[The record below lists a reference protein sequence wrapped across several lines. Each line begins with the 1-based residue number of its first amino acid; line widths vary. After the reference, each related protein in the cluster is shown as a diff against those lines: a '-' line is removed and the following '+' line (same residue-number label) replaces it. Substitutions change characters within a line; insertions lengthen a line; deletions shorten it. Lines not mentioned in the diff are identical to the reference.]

1 MSDPVPHPS
10 SLPAEFHDIAKR
22 VNNWGRWGRDDEIGT
37 LNLITDEVVRDA
49 VATVRSGHRVPLALD
64 LKQDGVQTGMIPGRV
79 NPLHVMVQINQELFG
94 PGTVATS
101 DDAVTLGLQAGTHWD
116 ALTHVSHSGK
126 IYNGRPAAT
135 ITPHGRSAYSGIH
148 TARHI
153 VSRGVL
159 LDVAAAKGLD
169 RLPGDHAVTPED
181 LDEAAAFGRV
191 TVRAGDIVLV
201 RTGQIQLYL
210 AGDKHGYAFPS
221 PGLSVRTPEWFHA
234 RDVAAVANDTLT
246 FEIFPPE
253 IENLWL
259 PVHALDLVEMGML
272 QGQNWN
278 LESLS
283 TACAQR
289 EQYAFLL
296 SAMPE
301 PFVGGTGTPVAPVAV
316 L

>member
-1 MSDPVPHPS
+1 M
-10 SLPAEFHDIAKR
+10 SLPAEFHEIAAR

-37 LNLITDEVVRDA
+37 LNLITDEVVRQA
-49 VATVRSGHRVPLALD
+49 VGCVRSGRRVPLALP
-64 LKQDGVQTGMIPGRV
+64 LTRDGVQTGMIPGRV
-79 NPLHVMVQINQELFG
+79 DPLHVMVQINQEIFG
-94 PGTVATS
+94 PGTVACS
-101 DDAVTLGLQAGTHWD
+101 DDAVTMGLQCATHWD
-116 ALTHVSHSGK
+116 ALTHVSHSGRL
-126 IYNGRPAAT
+126 YNGRPADT
-135 ITPHGRSAYSGIH
+135 ITPHDGARFAGIDKS
-148 TARHI
+148 RHI

-159 LDVAAAKGLD
+159 LDVPRALGVA
-169 RLPGDHAVTPED
+169 RLEGGHAVTPED
-181 LDEAAAFGRV
+181 LQAAEDLAGTR
-191 TVRAGDIVLV
+191 VRAGDVVLV
-201 RTGQIQLYL
+201 RTGQIQAAL
-210 AGDKHGYAFPS
+210 AGDKHAYGYPS

-253 IENLWL
+253 IEDLWL

-278 LESLS
+278 LEELS
-283 TACAQR
+283 TACGEEGR
-289 EQYAFLL
+289 YSFLL

>member
-1 MSDPVPHPS
+1 M

-22 VNNWGRWGRDDEIGT
+22 VNNWGRWGAEDEIGT
-37 LNLITDEVVRDA
+37 LNLITDDVVRA
-49 VATVRSGHRVPLALD
+49 AAATVRTGRRVPLALP
-64 LKQDGVQTGMIPGRV
+64 LQEDGVQTGLIPGRV
-79 NPLHVMVQINQELFG
+79 NPLHTMVQINQELFG

-101 DDAVTLGLQAGTHWD
+101 DDAVTMGLQAATHWD
-116 ALTHVSHSGK
+116 ALTHVSHSGR
-126 IYNGRPAAT
+126 IYNGRPADS
-135 ITPHGRSAYSGIH
+135 ITPHTRARYSGIDK
-148 TARHI
+148 ARHV

-159 LDVAAAKGLD
+159 LDVARACGVD
-169 RLPGDHAVTPED
+169 RLAADHAVTPED
-181 LDEAAAFGRV
+181 LEAAEELART

-201 RTGQIQLYL
+201 RTGQIQTCL
-210 AGDKHGYAFPS
+210 AGDKHAYGYPS
-221 PGLSVRTPEWFHA
+221 PGLSIRTPEWFHA

-278 LESLS
+278 LEELS
-283 TACAQR
+283 TACAQEER
-289 EQYAFLL
+289 YAFLL

>member
-1 MSDPVPHPS
+1 M
-10 SLPAEFHDIAKR
+10 SLPPEFHDIAKR
-22 VNNWGRWGRDDEIGT
+22 VNNWGRWGAEDERGT
-37 LNLITDEVVRDA
+37 LNLITDEVMRGA
-49 VATVRSGHRVPLALD
+49 AAEVRSGRRIPLALP
-64 LKQDGVQTGMIPGRV
+64 LRQDGVQTGIIPGRI
-79 NPLHVMVQINQELFG
+79 NPLHTMVQINQEIFG
-94 PGTVATS
+94 PGTVACS
-101 DDAVTLGLQAGTHWD
+101 DDAVTFGLQAATHWD

-135 ITPHGRSAYSGIH
+135 ITAHGGAEFSGIDK
-148 TARHI
+148 TGPV

-159 LDVAAAKGLD
+159 LDVARAKGLD
-169 RLPGDHAVTPED
+169 RLEGGHAVTPED
-181 LDEAAAFGRV
+181 LAEAEEFAGV

-201 RTGQIQLYL
+201 RTGQLRVYL
-210 AGDKHGYAFPS
+210 SGDRLGYGYPS

-253 IENLWL
+253 IEDLWL

-278 LESLS
+278 LETLS
-283 TACAQR
+283 TACAEASR
-289 EQYAFLL
+289 YAFLL
-296 SAMPE
+296 SAVPE
-301 PFVGGTGTPVAPVAV
+301 PFVGATGTPVAPVAV

>member
-1 MSDPVPHPS
+1 M
-10 SLPAEFHDIAKR
+10 SLPAEFHEIAER
-22 VNNWGRWGRDDEIGT
+22 VNNWGRWGADDEIGT
-37 LNLITDEVVRDA
+37 LNLITDEVVREAA
-49 VATVRSGHRVPLALD
+49 VTVRTGRRVALALP
-64 LKQDGVQTGMIPGRV
+64 LQQDGVQSGLIPGRV
-79 NPLHVMVQINQELFG
+79 NPLHTMVQINQELFG

-101 DDAVTLGLQAGTHWD
+101 DDAVTMGLQAATHWD

-126 IYNGRPAAT
+126 IYNGRPAAS
-135 ITPHGRSAYSGIH
+135 ITAHGGAEFSSIAAVPHL
-148 TARHI
+148 

-159 LDVAAAKGLD
+159 LDVARARGVD
-169 RLPGDHAVTPED
+169 RLPGSHAVTPED
-181 LDEAAAFGRV
+181 LEAAEEFAGLR
-191 TVRAGDIVLV
+191 VRAGDIVLV
-201 RTGQIQLYL
+201 RTGQVQVLL
-210 AGDKHGYAFPS
+210 AGDRHAYGYPS

-253 IENLWL
+253 IEDLWL

-283 TACAQR
+283 TACAEER
-289 EQYAFLL
+289 RHAFLL

-301 PFVGGTGTPVAPVAV
+301 PFTGATGTPVAPVAI

>member
-1 MSDPVPHPS
+1 M
-10 SLPAEFHDIAKR
+10 SLPTLHPAFHDIAKR
-22 VNNWGRWGRDDEIGT
+22 VNNWGRWGADDEIGT
-37 LNLITDEVVRDA
+37 LNLITDDVVRAA
-49 VATVRSGHRVPLALD
+49 VRTVRSGRRVPLALP
-64 LKQDGVQTGMIPGRV
+64 LRQDGVQTGMIPGRV
-79 NPLHVMVQINQELFG
+79 NPLHAMVKINQELFG
-94 PGTVATS
+94 PGTVACS
-101 DDAVTLGLQAGTHWD
+101 DDAVTMGLQAGTHWD

-126 IYNGRPAAT
+126 LYNGRPAGTVTA
-135 ITPHGRSAYSGIH
+135 HGGAEFSGIA

-159 LDVAAAKGLD
+159 LDVARARGVQ
-169 RLPGDHAVTPED
+169 RLEGGHAVTPEE
-181 LDEAAAFGRV
+181 LAGT
-191 TVRAGDIVLV
+191 TVRAGDVVLV
-201 RTGQIQLYL
+201 RTGQVQVYL
-210 AGDKHGYAFPS
+210 AGDKHGYGYPS

-253 IENLWL
+253 IEDLWL

-278 LESLS
+278 LEELS
-283 TACAQR
+283 TACGETGR
-289 EQYAFLL
+289 YAFLL

-301 PFVGGTGTPVAPVAV
+301 PFVGATGTPVAPVAV

>member
-1 MSDPVPHPS
+1 M
-10 SLPAEFHDIAKR
+10 SLPAAFHDIAKR
-22 VNNWGRWGRDDEIGT
+22 VNNWGRWGDDDEIGT
-37 LNLITDEVVRDA
+37 LNLITAEVVRNA
-49 VATVRSGHRVPLALD
+49 AATVRSGLRVPLALP
-64 LKQDGVQTGMIPGRV
+64 LRQDGVQTGVIPGRID
-79 NPLHVMVQINQELFG
+79 PLHTMVQINQELFG

-101 DDAVTLGLQAGTHWD
+101 DDTVTMGLQAATHWD
-116 ALTHVSHSGK
+116 ALTHASHSGR
-126 IYNGRPAAT
+126 IYNGRPAGT
-135 ITPHGRSAYSGIH
+135 ITPHDGARFSGIDKA
-148 TARHI
+148 TPV

-159 LDVAAAKGLD
+159 LDVARAKGLD
-169 RLPGDHAVTPED
+169 RLPEGHAVTPED
-181 LDEAAAFGRV
+181 LEEAAEFGGV
-191 TVRAGDIVLV
+191 TVGGGDIVLV
-201 RTGQIQLYL
+201 RTGHVRLCL
-210 AGDKHGYAFPS
+210 GGDRHGYAYPS

-234 RDVAAVANDTLT
+234 HDVAAVANDTLT

-278 LESLS
+278 LEGLS
-283 TACAQR
+283 TACAEEGR
-289 EQYAFLL
+289 YAFLL

>member
-1 MSDPVPHPS
+1 M
-10 SLPAEFHDIAKR
+10 SLPAQFHDIAKR
-22 VNNWGRWGRDDEIGT
+22 VNNWGRWGAEDEIGT
-37 LNLITDEVVRDA
+37 LNLITDEVVRTA
-49 VATVRSGHRVPLALD
+49 AATTVRTGLRIPLALP
-64 LKQDGVQTGMIPGRV
+64 LKEDGVQTGLIPGRV
-79 NPLHVMVQINQELFG
+79 NPLHSMVQINQELFG

-101 DDAVTLGLQAGTHWD
+101 DDAVTMGLQAATHWD
-116 ALTHVSHSGK
+116 ALTHASHSGK

-135 ITPHGRSAYSGIH
+135 ITAHTRARFSGIEK
-148 TARHI
+148 ARHI

-159 LDVAAAKGLD
+159 LDVARARGVD
-169 RLPGDHAVTPED
+169 RLAGDHAVTPED
-181 LDEAAAFGRV
+181 LDAAEELAR
-191 TVRAGDIVLV
+191 TRVRAGDIVLV
-201 RTGQIQLYL
+201 RTGQIQTYL
-210 AGDKHGYAFPS
+210 AGDKHAYGYPS

-253 IENLWL
+253 IEDLWL

-278 LESLS
+278 LEELS
-283 TACAQR
+283 TACAQEGR
-289 EQYAFLL
+289 YAFLL

-301 PFVGGTGTPVAPVAV
+301 PFVGGTGTPVAPVAI